1 MKLDLFCVPN
11 RIIET
16 LEEEWRIKFDNTK
29 RKIEKRSTLLIEK
42 KVVNLWRREKE
53 KYTEFERLK
62 LEQNTN
68 FEDEKELID

>member
-29 RKIEKRSTLLIEK
+29 RKIEKRSTLLIKK